1 MSVTAD
7 RNEVRNDFEKVTTV
21 SKMVMAAVDNDS
33 NYDCWETSMTIS
45 QKVMVTVTGW
55 EHSNCYCEL
64 FVLIVLLIMITK
76 VGKMNVKLNYFSLI
90 LMMMLIIVKHDC
102 KCNYELIL
110 IFYDDVNCR
119 SNWIDKNVTMSRI
132 LTDDDYSFFAI
143 TKFLKI
149 IEH

>member
-1 MSVTAD
+1 
-7 RNEVRNDFEKVTTV
+7 
-21 SKMVMAAVDNDS
+21 
-33 NYDCWETSMTIS
+33 
-45 QKVMVTVTGW
+45 MVTVTGW

-76 VGKMNVKLNYFSLI
+76 FGIMNVKLNYFSLI
-90 LMMMLIIVKHDC
+90 LMMMLIIVKHDY

-119 SNWIDKNVTMSRI
+119 SNWVDKNVTMSRI

-143 TKFLKI
+143 KKFLKI

>member
-7 RNEVRNDFEKVTTV
+7 RNEVRNDFEKVNII
-21 SKMVMAAVDNDS
+21 SKMIMAAVDNDS

-76 VGKMNVKLNYFSLI
+76 VGIMNVKLNYFSLI
-90 LMMMLIIVKHDC
+90 LMMMLIIVKHDY

-119 SNWIDKNVTMSRI
+119 SNWVDKNVTMSRI
-132 LTDDDYSFFAI
+132 LTNDDYSFFAI
-143 TKFLKI
+143 KKFLKI